1 MSGNRR
7 RFRERR
13 TVTLRNMLLRSC
25 AVALLVTACAGAGD
39 ESGITTSSA
48 PDNATT
54 TDRSFTTVVPSTSGE
69 SLPDYLDEG
78 LIDEVRELASH
89 ETGIAPGE
97 FEVETAVQVTWS
109 DGSLGCPQPGQA
121 YTQALVDG
129 YWVVLSHD
137 SDTYDFRAGLD
148 REFRLCP
155 GGGAPPVSVYEDR

>member
-1 MSGNRR
+1 MSGNRHR
-7 RFRERR
+7 PSERR
-13 TVTLRNMLLRSC
+13 RVTLRNMLLRSC
-25 AVALLVTACAGAGD
+25 VVALLVSACAGAGD
-39 ESGITTSSA
+39 ESGSTTSSS
-48 PDNATT
+48 PDSATT
-54 TDRSFTTVVPSTSGE
+54 TDRTFTSVVPSTSGE

-78 LIDEVRELASH
+78 LIDEVRELASD
-89 ETGIAPGE
+89 ETGIPPGE
-97 FEVETAVQVTWS
+97 FEVETAVEVTWS

-137 SDTYDFRAGLD
+137 SDTYDYRAGPD

>member
-1 MSGNRR
+1 MSWNRR
-7 RFRERR
+7 RYRERR

-25 AVALLVTACAGAGD
+25 AVALLVTACAGAGG
-39 ESGITTSSA
+39 ESGSTTNSA
-48 PDNATT
+48 PGNATT
-54 TDRSFTTVVPSTSGE
+54 MDRSLTTVVPSTSAE

-78 LIDEVRELASH
+78 LIDEVRELAGD
-89 ETGIAPGE
+89 EIGISPGD
-97 FEVETAVQVTWS
+97 FEVETAAQVTWS

-137 SDTYDFRAGLD
+137 SDTYDYRAGPD
-148 REFRLCP
+148 REFHLCP